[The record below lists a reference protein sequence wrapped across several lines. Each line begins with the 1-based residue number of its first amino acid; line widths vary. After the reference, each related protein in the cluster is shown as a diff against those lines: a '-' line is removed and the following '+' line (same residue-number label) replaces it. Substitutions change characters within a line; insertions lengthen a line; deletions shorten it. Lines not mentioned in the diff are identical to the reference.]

1 MFQKLTDKLDEFL
14 EFGIPF
20 YDCIVMKDGECVY
33 RHGDGYTDA
42 AKTVT
47 VTGKEK
53 YNIYSCSKLITC
65 VAALQLW
72 EKGLFSLD
80 DKLSDYMPEFENM
93 TVKKDG
99 EIVPAKNPILVRH
112 LFTMTAGFSYNLES
126 PQILLCREETKGEC
140 PTRELIRYLAK
151 EPLQFEPGEKWLY
164 SLCHDILAALIEVLT
179 GMTFGE
185 YVKKNIFAP
194 LGMNNSTFLLPD
206 DRLDEVI
213 NQYVYSAEK
222 GVVERDKHIPYKLGS
237 KYESG
242 GAGCISTVDDYIKLL
257 EAVRIGDVILKKE
270 TIDMMATNEL
280 TEEQMKT
287 YGWGYA
293 YGFGLGQ
300 RCPNGGERTDFGW
313 GGAAGAYYMINREKG
328 ITAFYAT
335 HILGHGEYQGRRVE
349 IIPIIEEILG

>member
-14 EFGIPF
+14 KFGIPF
-20 YDCIVMKDGECVY
+20 YDCIVMKDGKCVY
-33 RHGDGYTDA
+33 RHSNGYTDA

-53 YNIYSCSKLITC
+53 YNIYSCSKLMTC
-65 VAALQLW
+65 IAALQLW
-72 EKGLFSLD
+72 EKGMFSLD
-80 DKLSDYMPEFENM
+80 DKLSKYLPEFENM

-99 EIVPAKNPILVRH
+99 GAVPAKNPILIRN
-112 LFTMTAGFSYNLES
+112 LFTMTAGFSYNLEY
-126 PQILLCREETKGEC
+126 PQILLCRKDTNGEC

-151 EPLQFEPGEKWLY
+151 EPLEFEPGERWEY

-179 GMTFGE
+179 GITFGE
-185 YVKKNIFAP
+185 YVKKNIFDP
-194 LGMNNSTFLLPD
+194 LGMDDSTFLLPD

-213 NQYVYSAEK
+213 NQYSYSAEK

-257 EAVRIGDVILKKE
+257 EAVRVGDVILKKE
-270 TIDMMATNEL
+270 TIDLMATNQL
-280 TEEQMKT
+280 TEEQIKT

-293 YGFGLGQ
+293 YGYGLGQ

-328 ITAFYAT
+328 ITAYYGT

-349 IIPIIEEILG
+349 IIPIIEGIF